1 MTGGDIISMIGFINC
16 NVIPL
21 ERRSEMYH
29 GFTVENGT
37 IGNIDDYDKI
47 MEGTDK
53 KIDLDG
59 NYVLP
64 GFIDSH
70 THLLETGLK
79 MDRVDLSQCE
89 TFEEVKYYLEKKIE
103 KTDDGEWV
111 IGADYDE
118 SRWKD
123 TDVPDKEDL
132 DELSEDHPIIIK
144 RVCGHSAVANSLA
157 LEKIGEDR
165 EEIDYESGMLKEE
178 PVWELDEII
187 SISKKEKKE
196 AIKRGIEK
204 AHSLGITCVHEVVG
218 KDAWEAYK
226 ELDEADDLNL
236 RFRCYIYYDEV
247 EEDGPVERSDFLS
260 LNGLKVFSDGSIGAR
275 TAALEDEYAD
285 DPGNNGILIHDQ
297 DEMEDIIK
305 KGEEKGFQIMVH
317 AIGDKAISTTI
328 NAFEEASNRTKE
340 LRHRIEHAEMLWEE
354 NIRRVRDLNLILS
367 IQPNFAYK
375 WSKSGGMN
383 ETRLGKDRLQKCN
396 PYWDIQR
403 SLVKMTFGSDCMP
416 MDPLFGI
423 YSAVNHPILE
433 QRISTYNALQSYIT
447 NGAYSTHD
455 ENKFGKF
462 KEGMNADFV
471 VLSANPLE
479 SDNINDIEVI
489 MTVVDG
495 EIVYD
500 DRELEM

>member
-1 MTGGDIISMIGFINC
+1 
-16 NVIPL
+16 
-21 ERRSEMYH
+21 MYH
-29 GFTVENGT
+29 GFTVENGA

-47 MEGTDK
+47 MESTDK

-79 MDRVDLSQCE
+79 MDRVDLSKCE
-89 TFEEVKYYLEKKIE
+89 TFEEVRYYLGKKIE
-103 KTDDGEWV
+103 ETEEGGWV
-111 IGADYDE
+111 IGVDYDE
-118 SRWKD
+118 SKWKD
-123 TDVPDKEDL
+123 TDTPHKDDL
-132 DELSEDHPIIIK
+132 DELSEKYPIIIK

-157 LEKIGEDR
+157 LDEIGMDS
-165 EEIDYESGMLKEE
+165 EEIDYESGHLKEE

-187 SISKKEKKE
+187 SISKEEKKE

-218 KDAWEAYK
+218 KEAWEAYK
-226 ELDEADDLNL
+226 ELDEKDELDL

-247 EEDGPVERSDFLS
+247 EEDGPVQKSDFLS
-260 LNGLKVFSDGSIGAR
+260 LNGLKVFADGSIGAR
-275 TAALEDEYAD
+275 TAALEEEYAD
-285 DPGNNGILIHDQ
+285 DPGNRGILIHDQ
-297 DEMEDIIK
+297 EELEKIIEN
-305 KGEEKGFQIMVH
+305 GEEKGFQIMIH
-317 AIGDKAISTTI
+317 AIGDRAISTVI
-328 NAFEEASNRTKE
+328 NAFEESSTRASE

-367 IQPNFAYK
+367 AQPNFAYK
-375 WSKSGGMN
+375 WSKPGGMN
-383 ETRLGKDRLQKCN
+383 DTRLGKKRLQKCN

-447 NGAYSTHD
+447 NGAYAGKD

-462 KEGMNADFV
+462 KEGMSADFV

-479 SDNINDIEVI
+479 SDNIKDIEVV

-495 EIVYD
+495 KIVYD
-500 DRELEM
+500 NRN

>member
-1 MTGGDIISMIGFINC
+1 MIGFINC

-29 GFTVENGT
+29 GFTVEDGI
-37 IGNIDDYDKI
+37 IGNIDDYDTI

-59 NYVLP
+59 SYVLP

-79 MDRVDLSQCE
+79 MDRVDLSECE
-89 TFEEVKYYLEKKIE
+89 TFEEVKYYLEKKI
-103 KTDDGEWV
+103 TDTDQGEWV

-118 SRWKD
+118 SKWKD
-123 TDVPDKEDL
+123 ADIPDKENL
-132 DELSEDHPIIIK
+132 DELSEEHPIIIK
-144 RVCGHSAVANSLA
+144 RVCGHTAVANTLA
-157 LEKIGEDR
+157 LEKIGHGR
-165 EEIDYESGMLKEE
+165 EEVDYETGVLKEE
-178 PVWELDEII
+178 PVWEMDEII
-187 SISKKEKKE
+187 SISKEEKKE
-196 AIKRGIEK
+196 AIKIGIKK
-204 AHSLGITCVHEVVG
+204 AHSLGITSVHEVVG

-226 ELDEADDLNL
+226 ELEEEKGLDL

-247 EEDGPVERSDFLS
+247 EEDGPVKISNFLS
-260 LNGLKVFSDGSIGAR
+260 LEGLKIFADGSIGAR
-275 TAALEDEYAD
+275 TAALVEDYEDE
-285 DPGNNGILIHDQ
+285 PGNKGILIHDQ
-297 DEMEDIIK
+297 DELEKIIEN
-305 KGEEKGFQIMVH
+305 GEEKGFQIMVH
-317 AIGDKAISTTI
+317 AIGDRAISTTI
-328 NAFEEASNRTKE
+328 NAFEESSKKTKE

-354 NIRRVRDLNLILS
+354 NIRRIRDLDLILS
-367 IQPNFAYK
+367 TQPNFAYK
-375 WSKSGGMN
+375 WSQSGGMN
-383 ETRLGKDRLQKCN
+383 ETRLGKERLQNCN

-403 SLVKMTFGSDCMP
+403 SLVKMVFGSDCMP

-433 QRISTYNALQSYIT
+433 QRISTYNSLQSYIT
-447 NGAYSTHD
+447 NGAYASKD
-455 ENKFGKF
+455 ENNFGKF

-471 VLSANPLE
+471 VLSENPLE

-500 DRELEM
+500 NRDIEK

>member
-1 MTGGDIISMIGFINC
+1 
-16 NVIPL
+16 
-21 ERRSEMYH
+21 MYH
-29 GFTVENGT
+29 GFTVENGI
-37 IGNIDDYDKI
+37 IGNIDNYDKI
-47 MEGTDK
+47 MEGTDE

-79 MDRVDLSQCE
+79 MDRVDLSECE
-89 TFEEVKYYLEKKIE
+89 TFEEVKYYLEKKINE
-103 KTDDGEWV
+103 TEEGEWV
-111 IGADYDE
+111 IGNDYDE
-118 SRWKD
+118 SKWKD
-123 TDVPDKEDL
+123 TDVPTKDDL
-132 DELSEDHPIIIK
+132 DDLSKAHPIIIK

-157 LEKIGEDR
+157 LEKIGLEK
-165 EEIDYESGMLKEE
+165 EEINYETGLLKEE

-187 SISKKEKKE
+187 PISKEEKKE
-196 AIKRGIEK
+196 AIKRGIKK

-218 KDAWEAYK
+218 EDAWEAYQ
-226 ELDEADDLNL
+226 ELDDENELDL

-247 EEDGPVERSDFLS
+247 DEDGPVKRSDFLT
-260 LNGLKVFSDGSIGAR
+260 LNGLKVFADGSIGAR
-275 TAALEDEYAD
+275 TAALEEEYVD
-285 DPGNNGILIHDQ
+285 DPGNKGMLIHD
-297 DEMEDIIK
+297 EEKLKDIIK

-317 AIGDKAISTTI
+317 AIGDRAISTVI
-328 NAFEEASNRTKE
+328 DAFEEGASRSKE

-367 IQPNFAYK
+367 TQPNFAYK

-383 ETRLGKDRLQKCN
+383 ETRLGKERLQKCN

-447 NGAYSTHD
+447 NGAYASKD
-455 ENKFGKF
+455 EEKFGKF
-462 KEGMNADFV
+462 KEGMKADFV
-471 VLSANPLE
+471 VLSSNPLE
-479 SDNINDIEVI
+479 SDDINDIEVI
-489 MTVVDG
+489 MTVIDG

-500 DRELEM
+500 SRDLE